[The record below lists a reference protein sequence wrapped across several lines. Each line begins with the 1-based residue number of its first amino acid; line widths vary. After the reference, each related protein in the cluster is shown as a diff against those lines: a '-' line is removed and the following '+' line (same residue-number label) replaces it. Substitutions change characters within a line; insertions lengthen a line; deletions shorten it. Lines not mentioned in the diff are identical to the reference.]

1 MHQLFGNPPVG
12 QMPWWRILCYVTL
25 SFVILAIIGTIIGAI
40 IEDVDGAGGFLTG
53 VGIVYLS
60 FLISIVTVIVGERW
74 SMTSAARSLVI
85 ADVVK
90 VVIFTLLLILA
101 PVPDGFRNGW
111 MMVAALIAI
120 LLQLGLEAYVITKQ
134 RLLYFDA
141 TD

>member
-1 MHQLFGNPPVG
+1 MHRLFGNPPVG

-40 IEDVDGAGGFLTG
+40 IEGVDGAGGFLTG

-60 FLISIVTVIVGERW
+60 FLISIVTVIVGELW

-85 ADVVK
+85 AYVVK

-134 RLLYFDA
+134 RLLYFDG

>member
-1 MHQLFGNPPVG
+1 MHRLFGNPPVG

-40 IEDVDGAGGFLTG
+40 IEGVDGAGGFLTG

-60 FLISIVTVIVGERW
+60 FLISIVTVIVGELW

-85 ADVVK
+85 AYVVK
-90 VVIFTLLLILA
+90 VVIFTLLLILT

-120 LLQLGLEAYVITKQ
+120 LLQLGIEAYVIIKQ

>member
-1 MHQLFGNPPVG
+1 MHRLFGNPPVG

-85 ADVVK
+85 AYVVK
-90 VVIFTLLLILA
+90 IVIFTLLLILA

>member
-1 MHQLFGNPPVG
+1 MHRLFGNPPVG

-60 FLISIVTVIVGERW
+60 FLISIVTVIVGEWR

-85 ADVVK
+85 AYVVK
-90 VVIFTLLLILA
+90 VVIFTLLLILT

>member
-1 MHQLFGNPPVG
+1 
-12 QMPWWRILCYVTL
+12 MPWWRILCYVTL

-40 IEDVDGAGGFLTG
+40 TEGVNGAGGFSTG

-60 FLISIVTVIVGERW
+60 FLISIVTVLVGERW

-85 ADVVK
+85 AYVVK

-111 MMVAALIAI
+111 MMVAALIAV
-120 LLQLGLEAYVITKQ
+120 LLQLGLETYVITKQ

>member
-1 MHQLFGNPPVG
+1 MHRLFGNPPVG

-25 SFVILAIIGTIIGAI
+25 SFVILTIIGTIIGAI
-40 IEDVDGAGGFLTG
+40 IEGVDGAGGFLTG

-60 FLISIVTVIVGERW
+60 FLISIVTVLVGERR

-85 ADVVK
+85 AYVVK
-90 VVIFTLLLILA
+90 VGIFTLLLILA

>member
-1 MHQLFGNPPVG
+1 MYRLFGNPRVG

-40 IEDVDGAGGFLTG
+40 TEGVNGAGGFSTG

-60 FLISIVTVIVGERW
+60 FLISIVTVLVGERW

-85 ADVVK
+85 AYVVK

>member
-1 MHQLFGNPPVG
+1 
-12 QMPWWRILCYVTL
+12 MPWWRILCYVTL

-40 IEDVDGAGGFLTG
+40 IEGVDGAGGFLTG

-60 FLISIVTVIVGERW
+60 FLISIVTVLVGERR

-85 ADVVK
+85 AYVVK

>member
-1 MHQLFGNPPVG
+1 
-12 QMPWWRILCYVTL
+12 MPWWRILCYVTL

-40 IEDVDGAGGFLTG
+40 IEGVDGAGGFLTG

-60 FLISIVTVIVGERW
+60 FLISIVTVLVGERR

-85 ADVVK
+85 AYVLK

>member
-1 MHQLFGNPPVG
+1 
-12 QMPWWRILCYVTL
+12 MPWWRILCYVTL

-40 IEDVDGAGGFLTG
+40 TEGVNGAGGFSTG

-60 FLISIVTVIVGERW
+60 FLISIVTVLVGERW

-85 ADVVK
+85 AYVVK

-111 MMVAALIAI
+111 MMVAALIAV
-120 LLQLGLEAYVITKQ
+120 LLQLGLETYVITMQ